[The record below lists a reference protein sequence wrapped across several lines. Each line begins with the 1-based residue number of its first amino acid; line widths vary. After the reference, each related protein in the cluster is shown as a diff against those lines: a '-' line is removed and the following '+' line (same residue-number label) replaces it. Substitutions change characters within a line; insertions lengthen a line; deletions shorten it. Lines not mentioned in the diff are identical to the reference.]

1 MTATKKTGGS
11 RSPCRPR
18 DNRPL
23 PDGRRGAPGLHR
35 LPGPPRLQPRAG
47 QGGIRFHPDVTA
59 DELKALA
66 LAGLLNREGLCIVAV
81 SDSPGRVYSPEGLDV
96 AALEEVKDA
105 ARRLPEGVSEGE
117 NDRKRL
123 TNGQLLTLAADV
135 LVARRPEG
143 PNHPGERRGRGRQL
157 HHGGG

>member
-1 MTATKKTGGS
+1 M
-11 RSPCRPR
+11 
-18 DNRPL
+18 
-23 PDGRRGAPGLHR
+23 
-35 LPGPPRLQPRAG
+35 
-47 QGGIRFHPDVTA
+47 TA

-66 LAGLLNREGLCIVAV
+66 LAGLLNREGLRIVAV

-123 TNGQLLTLAADV
+123 TNGQLLTLAVDV